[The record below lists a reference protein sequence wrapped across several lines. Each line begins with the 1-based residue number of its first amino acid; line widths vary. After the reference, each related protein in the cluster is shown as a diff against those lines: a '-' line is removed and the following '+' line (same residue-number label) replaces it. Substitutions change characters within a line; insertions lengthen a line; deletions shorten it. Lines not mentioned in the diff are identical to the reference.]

1 MERQLFIL
9 REDHQHRTRHE
20 FINSL
25 TRSPA
30 NLNFSGVLRPL
41 ADKTA
46 LWKWVLKVQ
55 MVSLLHNHHIV
66 HLTFTLKWQ
75 IEAKNCSV
83 CSKEPPSHSPEYLTL
98 IKTLIQTN
106 PLSHRTV
113 SLPLS
118 PPRHWSSDSSY
129 QCAHGSGLVKGSNH
143 PGGSSPHQ
151 HDRFPST
158 HIPTKT
164 QTHMRLFAR
173 LLITTRGLHLVAP
186 QSHWN
191 KTGQRMRFSY
201 RAALCCCRWPRRNFW
216 ETLGNFKSHITKD
229 GTSDGVSR
237 VIDHVW
243 EERKNCSGS
252 K

>member
-30 NLNFSGVLRPL
+30 NFNFSGVLRPL
-41 ADKTA
+41 ADRTA

-55 MVSLLHNHHIV
+55 MESLLHNHHIV

-106 PLSHRTV
+106 PLSHPTV

-118 PPRHWSSDSSY
+118 PPPSLKQWLFIPMCSWIRSCERLKSSRR
-129 QCAHGSGLVKGSNH
+129 Q
-143 PGGSSPHQ
+143 
-151 HDRFPST
+151 FST
-158 HIPTKT
+158 SARPLSLD
-164 QTHMRLFAR
+164 TH
-173 LLITTRGLHLVAP
+173 
-186 QSHWN
+186 SH
-191 KTGQRMRFSY
+191 
-201 RAALCCCRWPRRNFW
+201 
-216 ETLGNFKSHITKD
+216 
-229 GTSDGVSR
+229 
-237 VIDHVW
+237 
-243 EERKNCSGS
+243 
-252 K
+252 

>member
-1 MERQLFIL
+1 MTNRSKKLQRLF
-9 REDHQHRTRHE
+9 QRTSITQSRVSD
-20 FINSL
+20 FNKNTNSNQPSL
-25 TRSPA
+25 TS
-30 NLNFSGVLRPL
+30 NCFSSSL
-41 ADKTA
+41 A
-46 LWKWVLKVQ
+46 
-55 MVSLLHNHHIV
+55 
-66 HLTFTLKWQ
+66 
-75 IEAKNCSV
+75 
-83 CSKEPPSHSPEYLTL
+83 
-98 IKTLIQTN
+98 
-106 PLSHRTV
+106 
-113 SLPLS
+113 

-201 RAALCCCRWPRRNFW
+201 RAALCCCRCWPRRNFW

>member
-1 MERQLFIL
+1 MSLSIHWR
-9 REDHQHRTRHE
+9 DHQQTLISQGFCAQWRTE
-20 FINSL
+20 
-25 TRSPA
+25 
-30 NLNFSGVLRPL
+30 
-41 ADKTA
+41 TA
-46 LWKWVLKVQ
+46 GWKWVLKVQ
-55 MVSLLHNHHIV
+55 MESLLHNHHIV

-106 PLSHRTV
+106 PLSHPTV

-186 QSHWN
+186 QQN
-191 KTGQRMRFSY
+191 
-201 RAALCCCRWPRRNFW
+201 RATDEIFLPCCVVLLSLLTS
-216 ETLGNFKSHITKD
+216 EELLGNFGKL
-229 GTSDGVSR
+229 
-237 VIDHVW
+237 
-243 EERKNCSGS
+243 
-252 K
+252 

>member
-30 NLNFSGVLRPL
+30 NFNFSGVLRPL

-106 PLSHRTV
+106 PLSHPTV

-118 PPRHWSSDSSY
+118 PPPVTEAVTLHTNVLMDQVLWKAQIIQAAVLHISTTAFPRHT
-129 QCAHGSGLVKGSNH
+129 
-143 PGGSSPHQ
+143 
-151 HDRFPST
+151 FPLKRKHT
-158 HIPTKT
+158 CNC
-164 QTHMRLFAR
+164 L
-173 LLITTRGLHLVAP
+173 
-186 QSHWN
+186 
-191 KTGQRMRFSY
+191 
-201 RAALCCCRWPRRNFW
+201 
-216 ETLGNFKSHITKD
+216 
-229 GTSDGVSR
+229 R
-237 VIDHVW
+237 V
-243 EERKNCSGS
+243 C
-252 K
+252 